1 MGYLHRGHA
10 SLIEAAAREN
20 DRVVVSIFVNP
31 LQFGATEDL
40 ASYPR
45 DLSRDTEV
53 CRQGGASLIFNP
65 SPDELYPEGFCS
77 YVNMEGGPSLG
88 LCGASRPGHF
98 RGVCT
103 VVAKLLHLVQ
113 PHRAYFGQKDAQ
125 QLAVIRRMVLDL
137 NLPTAI
143 VGCPIVREPDGLA
156 LSSRNSYLSAEERRA
171 ALCIYEG
178 LLAGKSLVEAGEAG
192 TEAVLRAVSTRIE
205 AEPLARIDY
214 LALVDPLDMRPV
226 QTLNEPAL
234 CATAVYIG
242 TTRLI
247 DNLLLK
253 S

>member
-20 DRVVVSIFVNP
+20 ARVVVSIFVNP
-31 LQFGATEDL
+31 LQFGPTEDL

-45 DLSRDTEV
+45 DLGRDTEL
-53 CRQGGASLIFNP
+53 CEQSGASLVFNP
-65 SPDELYPEGFCS
+65 SPEELYPPGFCS
-77 YVNMEGGPSLG
+77 YVIMEAGPSLG

-143 VGCPIVREPDGLA
+143 IGCPIVREADGLA
-156 LSSRNSYLSAEERRA
+156 LSSRNTYLSPEERRA
-171 ALCIYEG
+171 ALCLYEG
-178 LLAGKSLVEAGEAG
+178 LLAGNNLVKAGDAD
-192 TEAVLRAVSTRIE
+192 TEVVLRAVRERIE

-226 QTLNEPAL
+226 PDLSGPTL
-234 CATAVYIG
+234 CAAAVYMG

-253 S
+253 D